1 MSTAVIFD
9 IKRFAVHDGPGIRTT
24 VFLKGCPLRC
34 WWCHNPESQSKKP
47 FTVEVER
54 KMDGKTVVAR
64 RTYGERIGIDALMNT
79 LLRDRHFY
87 EESGGGITFSGG
99 EPMMQPDALESLLK
113 ACRKH
118 GLHTTIDTSGFARR
132 ELFERMMDHTDLFLY
147 DLKNMD
153 QDLHREYTGVEN
165 RLILSNADFLLR
177 KGARVIFRIPVIPGI
192 NTSDDEMDRLVAFVE
207 ERREAL
213 EEVHL
218 LPYHRIAE
226 NKYFKLRMKQQLPEA
241 EEPDRDFMEQLRK
254 KFETTS
260 LAVTIGG

>member
-1 MSTAVIFD
+1 V
-9 IKRFAVHDGPGIRTT
+9 
-24 VFLKGCPLRC
+24 
-34 WWCHNPESQSKKP
+34 N
-47 FTVEVER
+47 
-54 KMDGKTVVAR
+54 GKTVVAS

-99 EPMMQPDALESLLK
+99 EPLMQPDALESLLK

-132 ELFERMMDHTDLFLY
+132 ELFERMMDHTDLFLF
-147 DLKNMD
+147 DLKNMEPG
-153 QDLHREYTGVEN
+153 LHLKYTGVDN
-165 RLILSNADFLLR
+165 GLILSNADYLLE

-192 NTSDDEMDRLVAFVE
+192 NTSDDEIDRMVAFVE

-218 LPYHRIAE
+218 LLYHRIAE
-226 NKYFKLRMKQQLPEA
+226 NKYLKLRIKQQLPEA
-241 EEPDRDFMEQLRK
+241 EEPDRNFMDQLSKR
-254 KFETTS
+254 FGNTGLDIS
-260 LAVTIGG
+260 IGG